1 MTKCLIVDDS
11 ATVRRIIR
19 GMLEGFGFSC
29 DEAADGQLALD
40 YCRKLMPDFIMLD
53 WNMPVMN
60 GIEFLRHLNQEPKNK
75 DPVVIFCTTESDFSF
90 IQEAL
95 SEGASE
101 YVMKPFDKEVI
112 GLKLVQLGLLD
123 EAALEAAGA

>member
-1 MTKCLIVDDS
+1 MKKCLIVDDS

-19 GMLEGFGFSC
+19 GMLETFGFSC
-29 DEAADGQLALD
+29 DEAADGQIALD
-40 YCRKLMPDFIMLD
+40 YCRKQLPDFIMLD
-53 WNMPVMN
+53 WNMPVMS
-60 GIEFLRHLNQEPKNK
+60 GIEFLRHLNQEEKSS

-101 YVMKPFDKEVI
+101 YVMKPFDKEVL

-123 EAALEAAGA
+123 ESAVMAADN

>member
-29 DEAADGQLALD
+29 DEAADGQIALD
-40 YCRKLMPDFIMLD
+40 YCRKGMPDFIMLD

-60 GIEFLRHLNQEPKNK
+60 GIEFLRHFNQEPKSKN
-75 DPVVIFCTTESDFSF
+75 PAVIFCTTESDSSF

-112 GLKLVQLGLLD
+112 GLKLVQLGILD
-123 EAALEAAGA
+123 ESAFEEAGA